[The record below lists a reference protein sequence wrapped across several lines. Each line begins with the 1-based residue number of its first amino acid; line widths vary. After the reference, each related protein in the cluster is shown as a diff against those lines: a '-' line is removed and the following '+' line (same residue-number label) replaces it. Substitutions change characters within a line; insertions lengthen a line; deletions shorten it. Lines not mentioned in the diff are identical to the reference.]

1 MNTPTTAV
9 LDEPTTNPTA
19 MKSLH
24 PSADALYDVMVA
36 QTAEHFAAAE
46 AAIRKTCEHAL
57 LTGLGLVWLHYNTAS
72 QGARNDMTSSHVGRS
87 QKGFE
92 AALGKIGV
100 PKNTAY
106 RWMNAARAA
115 AIRATLIFDDSD
127 LAEELPAP
135 GTPKWEAWEKN
146 LKEISQGM
154 SLNRLM
160 LGTSKASTE
169 EHRYDELISAD
180 EEGRQ
185 RATDLLAGVAE
196 GKYTLVAACRALG
209 SQEAYDKLRAEGA
222 EKVRRDPVYLMMNGE
237 TGQIGGLFVNSL
249 TTLRN
254 TFLHWEETPAP
265 ARKKARELWLE
276 VVTSL
281 PSDLKNG

>member
-1 MNTPTTAV
+1 MITKP
-9 LDEPTTNPTA
+9 ETTNDTA

-24 PSADALYDVMVA
+24 PSADALYDVMVE
-36 QTAEHFAAAE
+36 QTAEHFGHAAA
-46 AAIRKTCEHAL
+46 ALRKSCEHVLMA
-57 LTGLGLVWLHYNTAS
+57 GLRLIWLHSETS
-72 QGARNDMTSSHVGRS
+72 VGQGGDKRS
-87 QKGFE
+87 INVSRDSLIKGFKG
-92 AALGKIGV
+92 ALQKIGI
-100 PKNTAY
+100 PERTAY
-106 RWMNAARAA
+106 RWMNATGRALQKA
-115 AIRATLIFDDSD
+115 NLADDD
-127 LAEELPAP
+127 GDMALPEP
-135 GTPKWEAWEKN
+135 GTGEWEAWEAD
-146 LKEISQGM
+146 LRGIAQGM
-154 SLNRLM
+154 SLSRLM

-169 EHRYDELISAD
+169 EHRYDELLSAD
-180 EEGRQ
+180 EEGRA

-237 TGQIGGLFVNSL
+237 TGALGGLFVTSL

-254 TFLHWEETPAP
+254 TFQHWEETPAP
-265 ARKKARELWLE
+265 ARRAARELWLE